1 MRPAHAGEGCEAEL
15 SFAAGEGVRPTLA
28 ALMVAADPVETLGGA
43 MELSEAAEPVP
54 VTAAVRRVTRRTLS
68 GVPAPSLE
76 SVHAASAM
84 PSDTGAEPDGSVQQ
98 CLMLAADL
106 EYRSYINPESR
117 AKRIW

>member
-1 MRPAHAGEGCEAEL
+1 MKRL
-15 SFAAGEGVRPTLA
+15 SFVAGEGVRPTLA

-68 GVPAPSLE
+68 GPAPSIE
-76 SVHAASAM
+76 SMHAASAE
-84 PSDTGAEPDGSVQQ
+84 PSDTGEEPDGSLQQ
-98 CLMLAADL
+98 CLMMAADL